1 MVRSSVL
8 SSRLNWTLFVLHNA
22 HNFALRFQDRIS
34 RRVLQQRRRRQNKQC
49 LSLPVRLNQSK
60 WSKRML
66 YMKIG
71 VRICI
76 LYATN
81 FAIPT
86 PPIGFRISDIKH
98 LLICYLYP
106 SPPLSFHHARAM
118 PCNKM
123 KKNIVLAMHLII
135 HSIAEENTLKCT
147 SALRECE
154 LVIFMWQLT
163 CFSHLCY

>member
-1 MVRSSVL
+1 MVLVLVCSSVL
-8 SSRLNWTLFVLHNA
+8 SSRLNWTLFFLHKA

-34 RRVLQQRRRRQNKQC
+34 RRVQQQHRRRLRLRRNKQC

-81 FAIPT
+81 FAMPT
-86 PPIGFRISDIKH
+86 PPIGFRICDIKH
-98 LLICYLYP
+98 LLICYLHLSP
-106 SPPLSFHHARAM
+106 SAPLPFHHAWAM
-118 PCNKM
+118 SCNKM
-123 KKNIVLAMHLII
+123 KRNIALAMHLII
-135 HSIAEENTLKCT
+135 HSIAKKT
-147 SALRECE
+147 R
-154 LVIFMWQLT
+154 
-163 CFSHLCY
+163 